1 MTREL
6 ALNTSVI
13 LLGTDEPTLTAR
25 RCQAFAGYLA
35 RLRGVAGG
43 SVSILDKVADPD
55 AALAALGSFA
65 LLAPDADGGLRYVP
79 SRPARDALFG
89 DAGAAGWPK
98 PVVTRH
104 AKRARHTDGAL
115 FRFPL
120 AGDASAGDASAGD
133 GELTVFITD
142 WSPAPAAAA
151 LAVHPQHPLGAALP
165 DPDRPA
171 AFTGRFCRHPLTGD
185 LLPIWT
191 AAWVKPE
198 FGTGAVLVNPGHDA
212 TDLAFARQVGL
223 PVRFGLAAST
233 DTSPASWPE
242 PPVLR
247 SGVAIRSGTADGLD
261 AEQASAAYFEL
272 LRQRGY
278 AERYT
283 DHGVGAFPLGPEPAR
298 SPLLAVCAGQPADR
312 IELVAPTAALD
323 TELLAIRLLLAE
335 PDRPWACSGDPA
347 IGVTTVA
354 GVTGTMPADLEPA
367 AEELALVT
375 GAAPAD
381 TLAIKAQLI
390 ESAQRFVQT
399 HASLVP
405 EAEAAAGQPTEPA
418 ILDRTVKAASGIRQL
433 LLAGDTRQAFTQL
446 YRLQKDLA
454 KAGPLPEP
462 AVLRYAA
469 LCYVLAGLDS
479 RHPQSRLAE
488 AWRQL

>member
-13 LLGTDEPTLTAR
+13 LLGASGPDLNAR
-25 RCQAFAGYLA
+25 RRQAVAGYLA
-35 RLRGVAGG
+35 RLRGVADGPAR
-43 SVSILDKVADPD
+43 ILDEVADLD
-55 AALAALGSFA
+55 AALATLATFA
-65 LLAPDADGGLRYVP
+65 MLTPHAEDGLRYTP
-79 SRPARDALFG
+79 SRSARDAVFG

-98 PVVTRH
+98 PVVARH

-120 AGDASAGDASAGD
+120 AGDGPDGDDPA

-151 LAVHPQHPLGAALP
+151 LAVHPQHPLGVALP

-185 LLPIWT
+185 LLPVWT

-198 FGTGAVLVNPGHDA
+198 FGTGAVLVNPGHDV
-212 TDLAFARQVGL
+212 TDLAFARRIGL

-247 SGVAIRSGTADGLD
+247 SGVAIRSGPTDGLA

-283 DHGVGAFPLGPEPAR
+283 DHGVGAFPLGPEPAG

-312 IELVAPTAALD
+312 IELLAPTATVD

-335 PDRPWACSGDPA
+335 PDRPWASSGDPA
-347 IGVTTVA
+347 IGVTTLA
-354 GVTGTMPADLEPA
+354 PVTGTMPDDLEPA
-367 AEELALVT
+367 AAELALIA

-381 TLAIKAQLI
+381 PVTIKAQLT
-390 ESAQRFVQT
+390 ESAQRFVRT
-399 HASLVP
+399 HASLVSGG
-405 EAEAAAGQPTEPA
+405 EAAIGQPAEPA
-418 ILDRTVKAASGIRQL
+418 SLDRIGKAADAIGRL
-433 LLAGDTRQAFTQL
+433 LLAGDTRQVFTQL

-462 AVLRYAA
+462 VMMRYEV

-479 RHPQSRLAE
+479 RYSPRRLAE
-488 AWRQL
+488 IWQQL